1 MLTYEECLAMSD
13 LTEGEIN
20 AIAEHEHL
28 DPMIAMALGQYLIT
42 HDDEVKI
49 KKIIMD
55 DIKHA
60 HRIGNYAHERVLRSV
75 LQHFI
80 KTHPEHQRRQQQTNA
95 A

>member
-20 AIAEHEHL
+20 AIAEHEHM

-42 HDDEVKI
+42 HDDDIKI
-49 KKIIMD
+49 KRIIMD

-60 HRIGNYAHERVLRSV
+60 HRVGNYAHERVLRSV

-80 KTHPEHQRRQQQTNA
+80 QTHPEHGSRKQQSHA

>member
-13 LTEGEIN
+13 LTEGEIK
-20 AIAEHEHL
+20 AIAEHDHL
-28 DPMIAMALGQYLIT
+28 DPMNAMALGQYLIT

-60 HRIGNYAHERVLRSV
+60 HRMGNYAHERVLRSV

-80 KTHPEHQRRQQQTNA
+80 QTHPEHTKSQQGRA